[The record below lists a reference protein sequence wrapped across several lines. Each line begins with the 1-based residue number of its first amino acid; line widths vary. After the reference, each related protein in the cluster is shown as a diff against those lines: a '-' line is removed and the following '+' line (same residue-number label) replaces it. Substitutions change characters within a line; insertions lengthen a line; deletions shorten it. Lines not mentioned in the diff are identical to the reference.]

1 MGRFFTMTPAT
12 IIKETNVNTDP
23 DTEQATAC
31 TTRTGLG
38 LKVLLTGSLV
48 VTLTACQGG
57 SANEQPAPAL
67 PEDLTTCPQERPDV
81 CTQQYDPVCGYF
93 QLAPKDDGVTS
104 SKEWAT
110 ETSAGAGQK
119 RTFGNACS
127 ACAKDGV
134 IGFVEGECR
143 SPSSE

>member
-1 MGRFFTMTPAT
+1 M
-12 IIKETNVNTDP
+12 
-23 DTEQATAC
+23 EQADPCKTGM
-31 TTRTGLG
+31 TRS

-57 SANEQPAPAL
+57 SSNEQPTPAL
-67 PEDLTTCPQERPDV
+67 PENLTTCPEERPDV

-110 ETSAGAGQK
+110 ETVAGAGQK